1 MKVIYF
7 VIALFILLG
16 CAVNQ
21 KNDSSILITTDQA
34 FSRMSIEKGLNAAFI
49 FYAADSTV
57 IMRDGKLPIVGKIE
71 MTRIY
76 RARPDTGMILKWNPV
91 RAEISQSNDLG
102 YTFGDWELY
111 LKASDTTLYG
121 NYLSVWEKQSDG
133 TWKFILDTGV
143 NTPKPQ

>member
-1 MKVIYF
+1 MKLI
-7 VIALFILLG
+7 ILLITLLILQG

-21 KNDSSILITTDQA
+21 KNDPAILITTDQA
-34 FSRMSIEKGLNAAFI
+34 FSRMSTEKGLNAAFI

-57 IMRDGKLPIVGKIE
+57 IMRDGKLPIIGKNE

-76 RARPDTGMILKWNPV
+76 MARPDTGMILKWNPV
-91 RAEISQSNDLG
+91 RADISQSDDLG

-111 LKASDTTLYG
+111 LKDKDTTLYG
-121 NYLSVWEKQSDG
+121 NYVSVWKKQADG
-133 TWKFILDTGV
+133 SWKFILDTGV